1 LFWLKTKEGE
11 SGRVNQ
17 ERREKEKPIGTS
29 LILLSLRVFLRP
41 NLGPFRP
48 DIGPQIRER
57 GV

>member
-17 ERREKEKPIGTS
+17 ERREKEKPTGTS
-29 LILLSLRVFLRP
+29 LILLSLRICLRP

-48 DIGPQIRER
+48 EIGPQTNER